1 MHYTGSHDEF
11 MKKHMCQIF
20 RQKRSNI
27 TFLQTKIHYY
37 NDFLLGELMEVV
49 QNGGKSFKTHS
60 ISVNVQSLIW
70 RTDAVYYRCKIKGI
84 NGTPVECEQ
93 IIVRCTF
100 VFNQIEATAN
110 NITGT
115 G

>member
-1 MHYTGSHDEF
+1 

-27 TFLQTKIHYY
+27 TFLQTKIYY
-37 NDFLLGELMEVV
+37 CNDFDRFLLGELMEVV
-49 QNGGKSFKTHS
+49 QNGGKSFKTHF
-60 ISVNVQSLIW
+60 ISVNVQLLIW
-70 RTDAVYYRCKIKGI
+70 RTDAVYYRCKINGI

-93 IIVRCTF
+93 IIVHCTF

>member
-1 MHYTGSHDEF
+1 
-11 MKKHMCQIF
+11 
-20 RQKRSNI
+20 
-27 TFLQTKIHYY
+27 
-37 NDFLLGELMEVV
+37 MEVV
-49 QNGGKSFKTHS
+49 QNGGKSFKTHF

-84 NGTPVECEQ
+84 NGERRWCEQ
-93 IIVRCTF
+93 IIVHCTF

-115 G
+115 GWNNAIRVLTILPPHFISL